1 MTNTIIGNFVD
12 LKETEKLIKLIVVN
26 TEGEYEE
33 LLGLKRYGWTTDG
46 FENTDEFSLNIEYTS
61 GNNGAK
67 WLKDSRV
74 NMTPR
79 NCQRYVKVYET
90 FQMRHGMSLLSDLSL
105 NNLYDLAQLPQE
117 DREQMIESSEA
128 SKEPYVDNS
137 KPKAEVKVAE
147 GVVTKVEQ
155 KGKTYRVTVRCVNGF
170 KKVDTLFITT
180 KYIDVPEGVKVHIEY
195 TESMSEFRGK
205 EQISRWIQNIEI
217 LSEKVVVGSHFEI
230 DTKDEIGE
238 LLEQF
243 LIENDIHYT
252 KEDKVEYANEARNMR
267 RF

>member
-1 MTNTIIGNFVD
+1 MVRFGRPAYEDFNKKENIKMVNKIIGNFVD
-12 LKETEKLIKLIVVN
+12 LKETDKVIKLIVVN

-33 LLGLKRYGWTTDG
+33 VLGLKRYGWTTDG
-46 FENTDEFSLNIEYTS
+46 FENIDEYSLSIEYS
-61 GNNGAK
+61 LGNNGAK
-67 WLKDSRV
+67 WLKDVEPCERV
-74 NMTPR
+74 EITP
-79 NCQRYVKVYET
+79 
-90 FQMRHGMSLLSDLSL
+90 
-105 NNLYDLAQLPQE
+105 
-117 DREQMIESSEA
+117 
-128 SKEPYVDNS
+128 KEPYVDNS
-137 KPKAEVKVAE
+137 KPKAETKVAE

-155 KGKTYRVTVRCVNGF
+155 KGRTYRVTIRYVNGF
-170 KKVDTLFITT
+170 KKMDTLFITT

-195 TESMSEFRGK
+195 TESVSEFRGK
-205 EQISRWIQNIEI
+205 EQTSRWIQNIEV

-252 KEDKVEYANEARNMR
+252 KEDKVEYATDRSDR

>member
-1 MTNTIIGNFVD
+1 MTNIIIANLVD
-12 LKETEKLIKLIVVN
+12 LKETDKVIKLMVVN

-33 LLGLKRYGWTTDG
+33 VLGLKRYGWTSDG
-46 FENTDEFSLNIEYTS
+46 FDENIDKYSMNIEYTLGS
-61 GNNGAK
+61 NGAK
-67 WLKDSRV
+67 WLKDVEPCERV
-74 NMTPR
+74 EIIP
-79 NCQRYVKVYET
+79 
-90 FQMRHGMSLLSDLSL
+90 
-105 NNLYDLAQLPQE
+105 
-117 DREQMIESSEA
+117 
-128 SKEPYVDNS
+128 KELYVDNS
-137 KPKAEVKVAE
+137 KPKAETKTVE

-195 TESMSEFRGK
+195 TESVSEFRGK
-205 EQISRWIQNIEI
+205 EQTSRWIQNIEI

-230 DTKDEIGE
+230 DTKDDIGE

-243 LIENDIHYT
+243 LIENDIHYI
-252 KEDKVEYANEARNMR
+252 KEDKVEYANESRNMR